1 MGSDVA
7 SYQPPPPDVL
17 KDQGI
22 KLKKRRRT
30 SLLRGKKCKKT
41 DDGGGTEGLE
51 GEVAKAAKG
60 RKKGKGKLGEGEG
73 ESSTSTKENPTIRP
87 TTEKRASTSEA
98 RPREKIVSPL
108 GSFPDFRPLS
118 ISTARPSYV
127 LAPPSTTSTASTS
140 SATPLSTGRPL
151 PPSLSNNL
159 GSLPIRRDGSS
170 TSSSTPYSPLPSIS
184 TFAPVLPQLSA
195 PPNTLS
201 AYRPRNSAA
210 SLLTHWEP
218 DNDHFGP
225 GSVRPKP
232 FDPLP
237 RLPAVP
243 VDTARRPL
251 ERVVEESS
259 ESSLGT
265 GPTPPLIL
273 VPTPGDV
280 QAKSEPSWTPAT
292 TEGSL
297 PIILPRP
304 TSVVEQEVT
313 LVATLYNSPGST
325 RPTTQIASGEVSE
338 PSAEE
343 QGRLEAWFVDV
354 LGWLFPWYSGGTGGG
369 GGCSLSGKWAV
380 WSLGV
385 RLSFVLPPTLPAYQ

>member
-1 MGSDVA
+1 MLGSDVA

-30 SLLRGKKCKKT
+30 SLLRSKKCKKT
-41 DDGGGTEGLE
+41 DDGVGTEGVE
-51 GEVAKAAKG
+51 GGVAKG

-73 ESSTSTKENPTIRP
+73 ESSTSTKENPTIPP
-87 TTEKRASTSEA
+87 TMEKRASTSGAGPTE
-98 RPREKIVSPL
+98 RIVSPL

-127 LAPPSTTSTASTS
+127 LAPPSSSSTASAS
-140 SATPLSTGRPL
+140 SATPSSTGRPL
-151 PPSLSNNL
+151 PPSLTNNL

-232 FDPLP
+232 FEPLP
-237 RLPAVP
+237 RLPAVQ

-273 VPTPGDV
+273 APTPGKV
-280 QAKSEPSWTPAT
+280 HAKSEPSWTPAT

-304 TSVVEQEVT
+304 TSVVEQEVE
-313 LVATLYNSPGST
+313 VATLYDSPGST
-325 RPTTQIASGEVSE
+325 RPTTQVASREVSE

-385 RLSFVLPPTLPAYQ
+385 RLSFVLLLTLPAHQ